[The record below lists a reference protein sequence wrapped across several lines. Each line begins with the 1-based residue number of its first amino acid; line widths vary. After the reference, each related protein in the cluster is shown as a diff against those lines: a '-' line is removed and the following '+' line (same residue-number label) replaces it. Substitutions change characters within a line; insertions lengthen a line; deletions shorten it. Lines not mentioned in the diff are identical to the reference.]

1 MANRTPSLRQVL
13 TPCCNWP
20 KAQSLPAAIHKSAL
34 LAETGSIGGALDS
47 RALLWSYILTDV
59 MEALRIPQSPSKARP
74 PRKRAGSFT
83 AMIALKEGRGAF
95 AEALIAALGA
105 KAGCPFTLTFDQR
118 AGVLAALGRVSA
130 WTTFGG
136 RSVEFREAPADNG
149 GVSPHKH
156 RLADYLRPK
165 TLVMLLLGFSSGLP
179 FYLVGNTFGYWLR
192 DEHTSLTAIGF
203 LSWVGIAYSLQ
214 FLWAPLMDRVDLPL
228 FKRLGH
234 RRGWMMFS
242 QIVIGLAL
250 SAMGGTGT
258 KAGLGR
264 LGAFALVVAFASST
278 QDIVVDAWRI
288 ESADDGEEQ
297 GLLASAYQ
305 FSYRLALL
313 ATDSLILI
321 VAGTVG
327 WRVSYG
333 IYGACMAVGMLATW
347 FAKEPER
354 ANAVLDAKKREA
366 PLWTPRGFFDAV
378 VGPFIAF
385 FRAHGWLALVML
397 AAISLYRVPDFVM
410 GPMANPYYHD
420 LGPSK
425 ETVGAVRGS
434 IGLIATFAGI
444 AAGGFCSLKLGY
456 MRALIIGGILQAAAI
471 AAYAS
476 LAFAGTTTTLFA
488 LVMAGDNFGI
498 GFAGVALVAYMS
510 SLTSIGYTATQY
522 ALLSST
528 YALLGKIL
536 KGFSGAEVES
546 LSAT

>member
-1 MANRTPSLRQVL
+1 M
-13 TPCCNWP
+13 
-20 KAQSLPAAIHKSAL
+20 
-34 LAETGSIGGALDS
+34 
-47 RALLWSYILTDV
+47 
-59 MEALRIPQSPSKARP
+59 
-74 PRKRAGSFT
+74 
-83 AMIALKEGRGAF
+83 
-95 AEALIAALGA
+95 
-105 KAGCPFTLTFDQR
+105 
-118 AGVLAALGRVSA
+118 
-130 WTTFGG
+130 
-136 RSVEFREAPADNG
+136 VEFREAPIDNER
-149 GVSPHKH
+149 VSSHKH
-156 RLADYLRPK
+156 RIADYLRPK
-165 TLVMLLLGFSSGLP
+165 TLAMLLLGFSSGLP
-179 FYLVGNTFGYWLR
+179 FLLVGNTFGYWLR

-203 LSWVGIAYSLQ
+203 LSWVGIAYSLK
-214 FLWAPLMDRVDLPL
+214 FLWAPVMDRVDLPL

-242 QIVIGLAL
+242 QILVVLAL
-250 SAMGGTGT
+250 AAMCGTGT

-264 LGAFALVVAFASST
+264 LGALALVVAFASST

-313 ATDSLILI
+313 ATDSVILI
-321 VAGTVG
+321 VAATVG
-327 WRVSYG
+327 WRLSYG
-333 IYGACMAVGMLATW
+333 IYGASMALGIIATW
-347 FAKEPER
+347 LAKEPQR
-354 ANAVLDAKKREA
+354 ADAVMNKKEREA

-397 AAISLYRVPDFVM
+397 AAISLYRLPDFIM

-420 LGPSK
+420 IGLSK
-425 ETVGAVRGS
+425 QIVGEVRGS

-471 AAYAS
+471 ASYAT
-476 LAFAGTTTTLFA
+476 LAFSGTSTRLFA
-488 LVMAGDNFGI
+488 LVMAGDNFSI
-498 GFAGVALVAYMS
+498 SFAGVALVAYMS
-510 SLTSIGYTATQY
+510 SLTNIGYTATQY

-528 YALLGKIL
+528 YAWLGKIL

-546 LSAT
+546 LSTTHGLIHAYGIFFIACGLSGVPAVLLFAALDYWHRRKQPVATMGMQSNS